1 MNYRLQKSSAPKKTR
16 KQILRGMFVAVISFV
31 LICCSSVYSSQ
42 RISVTSLGNYWKIS
56 VGYYAQISI
65 TPQDTLTNMSRT
77 VIVWGLSD
85 AITDNNG
92 IDCKTNVL
100 NSKKNIAQLNFS
112 SLADERIQ
120 DYTFNNTQ
128 VYMIKN
134 GKRYNLQPIDSQNN
148 NIIQT
153 TLSINN
159 GLRRNHYFRL
169 PLVCSELNEAIFE
182 ISGIYKNGK
191 ELPPIKF
198 RINLLN
204 QAGIKS

>member
-1 MNYRLQKSSAPKKTR
+1 M
-16 KQILRGMFVAVISFV
+16 
-31 LICCSSVYSSQ
+31 
-42 RISVTSLGNYWKIS
+42 
-56 VGYYAQISI
+56 
-65 TPQDTLTNMSRT
+65 
-77 VIVWGLSD
+77 
-85 AITDNNG
+85 
-92 IDCKTNVL
+92 
-100 NSKKNIAQLNFS
+100 
-112 SLADERIQ
+112 ADERIQ